1 MTVFTTGWQE
11 MGHFSHPVSEF
22 AAIQHKFVCG
32 GIVPYGSEEDRFLVQ
47 ETKTKTNQPTK
58 LSALLRLSPRN
69 GYRRMRNG
77 FDRI

>member
-32 GIVPYGSEEDRFLVQ
+32 GIVPYGTEEERFLVQ
-47 ETKTKTNQPTK
+47 ETKTKTTNQTQCPTQI
-58 LSALLRLSPRN
+58 
-69 GYRRMRNG
+69 
-77 FDRI
+77 FT